1 MLSGQCKAST
11 HPSSKSPSSKPCPW
25 WKHNKTGKKPWCPC
39 PRHANWRS
47 LSYSQRD
54 ATLIPQYWV
63 QQLNLVLYLI
73 RARFVIFVLRIL
85 QTSCLGVEFRK
96 VPSRFYNVFS
106 FGTSGVNSCNFA
118 AATSLPSIVQLLVQ
132 KHGAIRLNKSKTAS
146 LNKHPVF
153 ENSFSLTTLTSHFWK
168 SEQWNSGM
176 QGRMP
181 AGYPWMV
188 PSGNLAKNDRH
199 INFT

>member
-39 PRHANWRS
+39 PHDANWRS

-54 ATLIPQYWV
+54 DTPIPQYWV
-63 QQLNLVLYLI
+63 QQLNLVRYLI

-118 AATSLPSIVQLLVQ
+118 AVTSLPSIVQLLVQ
-132 KHGAIRLNKSKTAS
+132 KHGAIRLNKSKRHHGTSTLFLKIHSLLQHSLLTFES
-146 LNKHPVF
+146 LNTEILECK
-153 ENSFSLTTLTSHFWK
+153 
-168 SEQWNSGM
+168 
-176 QGRMP
+176 
-181 AGYPWMV
+181 AGCLLGTPEWFLLVAWPKMT
-188 PSGNLAKNDRH
+188 G
-199 INFT
+199 T